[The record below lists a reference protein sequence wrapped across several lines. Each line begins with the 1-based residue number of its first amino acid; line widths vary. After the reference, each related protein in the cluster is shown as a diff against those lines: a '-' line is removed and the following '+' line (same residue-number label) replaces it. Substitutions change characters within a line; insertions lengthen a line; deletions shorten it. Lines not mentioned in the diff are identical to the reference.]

1 MFDGTDLAKYSY
13 YLDELYKLTY
23 AIPYRGVF
31 YFVIGWFFIHYKT
44 NNILYYKALNVYLVG
59 LLGTA
64 LFYSIEQISR
74 ITDYFL
80 IYSIFLLYI
89 LFERYLDRKSGALLC
104 LCTVTI
110 QFVFFIRIIYDA

>member
-1 MFDGTDLAKYSY
+1 MQFRI
-13 YLDELYKLTY
+13 E
-23 AIPYRGVF
+23 VF
-31 YFVIGWFFIHYKT
+31 LFCDRMVFIHYKT

-89 LFERYLDRKSGALLC
+89 LFERYLDRKSGALLY

>member
-1 MFDGTDLAKYSY
+1 MQFRI
-13 YLDELYKLTY
+13 E
-23 AIPYRGVF
+23 VFF

-74 ITDYFL
+74 ITDY
-80 IYSIFLLYI
+80 S
-89 LFERYLDRKSGALLC
+89 
-104 LCTVTI
+104 
-110 QFVFFIRIIYDA
+110 